1 LENRKLLYIFAS
13 YYLPHKLKKMDAVE
27 NAKKVLRDHGYF
39 VDNLWHIQD
48 VQANYMKASDEE
60 AQKILNIALTNEA
73 TMEQIS
79 FAITEAIEFYFED
92 ELDTDYED

>member
-1 LENRKLLYIFAS
+1 
-13 YYLPHKLKKMDAVE
+13 MDAVE

-48 VQANYMKASDEE
+48 VQVNYMKASDED
-60 AQKILNIALTNEA
+60 AQKILNMALTNEA

-79 FAITEAIEFYFED
+79 FAITDAIEFYFED

>member
-1 LENRKLLYIFAS
+1 MNE
-13 YYLPHKLKKMDAVE
+13 VE
-27 NAKKVLRDHGYF
+27 KAKEVLRANGYY
-39 VDNLWHIQD
+39 V
-48 VQANYMKASDEE
+48 EE

-79 FAITEAIEFYFED
+79 FAITDAIECYFED

>member
-1 LENRKLLYIFAS
+1 MSE
-13 YYLPHKLKKMDAVE
+13 VE

-48 VQANYMKASDEE
+48 VQVNYMKASDED
-60 AQKILNIALTNEA
+60 AQKILNMALTNEA

-79 FAITEAIEFYFED
+79 LAITDAIEFYFED

>member
-1 LENRKLLYIFAS
+1 
-13 YYLPHKLKKMDAVE
+13 MDAVE

-79 FAITEAIEFYFED
+79 FAITDAIEFYFED
-92 ELDTDYED
+92 ELDTEDED